1 MEIFSM
7 VGSVLLNDNGVNER
21 LEGIDR
27 RANRTH
33 KTFMGGIGTATK
45 WGGAI
50 VLAAGAAAVSLG
62 GLATGAA
69 VKFEKQMA
77 NVATLLDGDVKTK
90 IGNMGEAVKRL
101 SSDTGTSTELLT
113 DGLYQVVSAF
123 GETDDAMKI
132 LEISTKGASAGNAT
146 VTDSVNLLSAVTKG
160 YGDTSAEAAQKTSDM
175 AFLTVKLGQTTFP
188 ELASS
193 MGKVIPLAGALTVKQ
208 EDLFGAM
215 STLTGV
221 TGNTAEVSTQ
231 LRGVMQGLLKPSDNM
246 SSALEEMGF
255 KSGGAAIESLG
266 LQGTLEGLKKTV
278 KGNDTELLN
287 MFGSVEAGGAVLALT
302 GAQAD
307 NFTTKT
313 KAMGEATGAT
323 ENAFKT
329 QQATVSAMMEKMK
342 ASFDVVMITLGE
354 QLLPMFSKF
363 LDWIILHM
371 PEIQE
376 FIDKAIKVASN
387 VIQSL
392 SDIIKDV
399 LIPKFRKIIEVVQQI
414 ADTVFPNMGKGSVD
428 LETKVKNLV
437 TLGLNVLIG
446 ALTWIKDNMPIVKT
460 GIAGVTAVWLIQKGV
475 LITHNAIMA
484 IHKAAQ
490 IINIALNGT
499 QATTTGLATAA
510 LILHK
515 AVVGGATA
523 AQWLFNA
530 AMTANPIGLVV
541 VALATLGVGIALVV
555 KHWKDI
561 VTWIKKAWGW
571 LKKWNGEPAKDK
583 NTTITTTHID
593 KNKGTG
599 QYGFNAK
606 GTDNWR
612 GGLSWVGEEG
622 PELVNLPKGSQVIPN
637 GKSMDMAS
645 SNTSKTPVTIQLV
658 LQNGKAIS
666 EFLIDDINKL
676 IGNENK
682 VGSRGMGI

>member
-1 MEIFSM
+1 M
-7 VGSVLLNDNGVNER
+7 
-21 LEGIDR
+21 
-27 RANRTH
+27 
-33 KTFMGGIGTATK
+33 
-45 WGGAI
+45 
-50 VLAAGAAAVSLG
+50 
-62 GLATGAA
+62 
-69 VKFEKQMA
+69 
-77 NVATLLDGDVKTK
+77 
-90 IGNMGEAVKRL
+90 
-101 SSDTGTSTELLT
+101 
-113 DGLYQVVSAF
+113 
-123 GETDDAMKI
+123 
-132 LEISTKGASAGNAT
+132 
-146 VTDSVNLLSAVTKG
+146 
-160 YGDTSAEAAQKTSDM
+160 
-175 AFLTVKLGQTTFP
+175 QTTFP

-208 EDLFGAM
+208 EHLFGAM
-215 STLTGV
+215 ATLTGV

-231 LRGVMQGLLKPSDNM
+231 LRGVMQGLLKPSDGM
-246 SSALEEMGF
+246 TTALKKMGF
-255 KSGGAAIESLG
+255 ESGKAAIESLG

-530 AMTANPIGLVV
+530 AMTANPIAIVV
-541 VALATLGVGIALVV
+541 VALATLGAGIALVV
-555 KHWKDI
+555 THWKDI
-561 VTWIKKAWGW
+561 VTWIEKAWNW
-571 LKKWNGEPAKDK
+571 LKKWNGEPAEDK
-583 NTTITTTHID
+583 NTTVTTTYRSEESV
-593 KNKGTG
+593 GARPG
-599 QYGFNAK
+599 EGYAS
-606 GTDNWR
+606 GTDYATP
-612 GGLSWVGEEG
+612 GAHWVGEEG
-622 PELVNLPKGSQVIPN
+622 PEIVNFKGGETVVPN
-637 GKSMDMAS
+637 KESMAMAKGDT
-645 SNTSKTPVTIQLV
+645 NITQNFYNKV
-658 LQNGKAIS
+658 LSPS
-666 EFLIDDINKL
+666 EFARQSKRNQQELAL
-676 IGNENK
+676 
-682 VGSRGMGI
+682 SF